1 MLGEIQ
7 IQRVGVETVESA
19 AAEWSPWH
27 QSTRQITC
35 SLRPRRPSSWR
46 SPMDRLSKG
55 KPRWTRRTAEG
66 FKRRNQS
73 RRGET
78 DKGLFARRAAEG
90 DQQDG
95 AGKL

>member
-1 MLGEIQ
+1 MTSVNKANNVLTAPTATFKLAQPYGPIE
-7 IQRVGVETVESA
+7 QRQTSLN
-19 AAEWSPWH
+19 SPN
-27 QSTRQITC
+27 
-35 SLRPRRPSSWR
+35 
-46 SPMDRLSKG
+46 
-55 KPRWTRRTAEG
+55 AEG
-66 FKRRNQS
+66 FKRRNES

>member
-1 MLGEIQ
+1 MTSVNKANNVLTAPTATFKLAQPYGPI
-7 IQRVGVETVESA
+7 
-19 AAEWSPWH
+19 
-27 QSTRQITC
+27 
-35 SLRPRRPSSWR
+35 
-46 SPMDRLSKG
+46 SKG
-55 KPRWTRRTAEG
+55 KPRRTAEG